1 MKESFAPPPAK
12 LGLGLILLSLL
23 FVISCED
30 QTLNDEQPLNISEV
44 TNQRDVAFATEN
56 LSIYGASLLTFQ
68 KDSDFRKVLYA
79 GIEDAFD
86 GERNVLFKTLLQ
98 EDKNPIQARKL
109 TSSLLG
115 SKEGIMNA
123 FANIEGK
130 NYYPQLFIPFYD
142 ELKANGKLSIKDPV
156 LVIYATDSPNSEYQG
171 YSINNN
177 GDLVKTQMVSEAYA
191 IDNEVWVISINER
204 VDNDGNLLDM
214 YKDASTNSGRTM
226 ASPSAIVDRM
236 TCKCNK
242 ESWAA
247 GASEVNIITVTSDF
261 GFFEYDINLYG
272 KGDNEGG
279 EIHKFSRSDVSNKR
293 NIDLNFFIINDWDER
308 APNTPY
314 GSYVI
319 FEYDTWPTGT
329 RTATWELGGA
339 TLSWLYRSADG
350 FYDKQ
355 TVFKTNFSFHSV
367 NNGCIEWTSQYQ

>member
-1 MKESFAPPPAK
+1 MLEH
-12 LGLGLILLSLL
+12 
-23 FVISCED
+23 
-30 QTLNDEQPLNISEV
+30 
-44 TNQRDVAFATEN
+44 
-56 LSIYGASLLTFQ
+56 GASDKLDLTNLQ
-68 KDSDFRKVLYA
+68 EVKYAQDHLKVYGKSILALQPDKEFRKNFYSS
-79 GIEDAFD
+79 IEESFD
-86 GERNVLFKTLLQ
+86 GERNVLFKTLL
-98 EDKNPIQARKL
+98 EIDKNQTNAKKL
-109 TSSLLG
+109 NDKLLTN
-115 SKEGIMNA
+115 SADVLNA
-123 FANIEGK
+123 FNSIDGK
-130 NYYPQLFIPFYD
+130 NYYPQVFIPYYD
-142 ELKANGKLSIKDPV
+142 ELKGKGKLSTKSPT
-156 LVIYATDSPNSEYQG
+156 LVIYTNDSPNSLYPG
-171 YSINNN
+171 YSLNNEGN
-177 GDLVKTQMVSEAYA
+177 LVELKTLISEDYA
-191 IDNEVWVISINER
+191 KENEVWVISINER

-247 GASEVNIITVTSDF
+247 GASEVNIIIVTSDF
-261 GFFEYDINLYG
+261 GFFDYDINLYG

-279 EIHKFSRSDVSNKR
+279 EIHKFSRKDVKDKINK
-293 NIDLNFFIINDWDER
+293 DLNFIIINDWDER
-308 APNTPY
+308 APNMPY